1 MLSNKQQVGND
12 NIVIIKKII
21 IKTMKN
27 EFNGNFRKFKLYNDN
42 NEKIDDNIDD
52 EHDEKE

>member
-27 EFNGNFRKFKLYNDN
+27 EFNGNFRKVKLYNDN